1 MTDLIERDEALRLIA
16 EEQAKAKYGMEDC
29 ALYRA
34 SKIVRELPA
43 ANSWIPCSE
52 RLPKSVGNKVLV
64 FCTGEDV
71 NDYVGFGHY
80 EVFKNIVT
88 WYNLETSLP
97 FADWGLTVTHW
108 MPLPEPPESGAQD
121 EAQP

>member
-1 MTDLIERDEALRLIA
+1 MADLIDRDAVLKTMSGANIGGYITE
-16 EEQAKAKYGMEDC
+16 
-29 ALYRA
+29 
-34 SKIVRELPA
+34 KIMNIPA
-43 ANSWIPCSE
+43 VNCWIPCSE

-80 EVFKNIVT
+80 ENFKHIET

-108 MPLPEPPESGAQD
+108 MPLPEPPEKR
-121 EAQP
+121 